1 MKKHIF
7 IFIILA
13 CLVIPISSNAGT
25 EGTEEPQSKIK
36 TRTELSFVQTSGN
49 TDTQTFSV
57 KAEAKKEGVKNRYY
71 LTAKALYAKEDGRET
86 SNQSS
91 IDGRWER
98 VLSERLFGLLTSGFS
113 MDKFSGYEYRLY
125 AGPGLGY
132 DLIKTDRH
140 VLQSL
145 LSLIYSYDEFSV
157 GDISSDKYVT
167 GKVTLK
173 YEWKILENLKFKE
186 KLDYSVSFKDTNN
199 FFIDSATAVEAK
211 INRALSLGIS
221 YVVNYQNLLPSPE
234 IKRTDTTFLT
244 TLIIDF

>member
-1 MKKHIF
+1 MKKSLFILVIF
-7 IFIILA
+7 A
-13 CLVIPISSNAGT
+13 CLVIPISSNADT
-25 EGTEEPQSKIK
+25 EGTEELQNKIK
-36 TRTELSFVQTSGN
+36 TRTELSFVETSGN

-57 KAEAKKEGVKNRYY
+57 KLEAKKEGIRNRYF
-71 LTAKALYAKEDGRET
+71 LTAKALYAKENGRET

-98 VLSERLFGLLTSGFS
+98 VLTERLFGLLTSGFS

-125 AGPGLGY
+125 GGPGLGY
-132 DLIKTDRH
+132 DLIKTDHH

-157 GDISSDKYVT
+157 GDISSDSYLT

-173 YEWKILENLKFKE
+173 YEWEILENLKLKE
-186 KLDYSVSFKDTNN
+186 KLDYSVSFKDTDN
-199 FFIDSATAVEAK
+199 FFLNSATSVEAK
-211 INRALSLGIS
+211 INRALSLGLS
-221 YVVNYQNLLPSPE
+221 YVVKYQNLLPSPE
-234 IKRTDTTFLT
+234 IKHIDTTFLT

>member
-1 MKKHIF
+1 MKRNLF
-7 IFIILA
+7 ILVILA

-25 EGTEEPQSKIK
+25 EKQENKIK

-49 TDTQTFSV
+49 TNTQTFSV
-57 KAEAKKEGVKNRYY
+57 KLEAKKEDIKNRYFS
-71 LTAKALYAKEDGRET
+71 TAKALYAKEDGRET

-132 DLIKTDRH
+132 DLIKTDQH

-157 GDISSDKYVT
+157 GDVRSNSYLT
-167 GKVTLK
+167 GKLTLK
-173 YEWKILENLKFKE
+173 YEWKILENLKLKE

-199 FFIDSATAVEAK
+199 FFIDSATAVETK
-211 INRALSLGIS
+211 INSSLSLGVS

-234 IKRTDTTFLT
+234 IKHTDTTFLT

>member
-1 MKKHIF
+1 MKKTIF

-25 EGTEEPQSKIK
+25 EEPESKIK

-49 TDTQTFSV
+49 TNTQTFSV
-57 KAEAKKEGVKNRYY
+57 KLEAKKEGIKNRYFI
-71 LTAKALYAKEDGRET
+71 TSKALYAREDGRET

-125 AGPGLGY
+125 GGPGLGY

-157 GDISSDKYVT
+157 GNVSSDSYLT

-186 KLDYSVSFKDTNN
+186 KLDYSVSFKDTDN
-199 FFIDSATAVEAK
+199 FFIDSATSVETK
-211 INRALSLGIS
+211 IHRALSLGIS

-234 IKRTDTTFLT
+234 IQHTDTTFLT

>member
-1 MKKHIF
+1 MKRNLF
-7 IFIILA
+7 ILVILA

-25 EGTEEPQSKIK
+25 EEQENKIK

-49 TDTQTFSV
+49 TNTQTFSV
-57 KAEAKKEGVKNRYY
+57 KLEAKKEDIKNRYFS
-71 LTAKALYAKEDGRET
+71 TAKALYAKEDGRET

-98 VLSERLFGLLTSGFS
+98 VLSEKLFGLLTSGFS

-132 DLIKTDRH
+132 DLIKTDQH

-157 GDISSDKYVT
+157 GDVRSDSYLT
-167 GKVTLK
+167 GKLTLK
-173 YEWKILENLKFKE
+173 YEWKILENLKLKE

-199 FFIDSATAVEAK
+199 FFIDSATAVETK
-211 INRALSLGIS
+211 INSSLSLGIS

-234 IKRTDTTFLT
+234 IKHTDTTFLT